1 MQTDAEDRHYSSE
14 AFMRA
19 LVVAVICVA
28 ALHGQARTFQTGERV
43 EIATFPTEDAA
54 DEAII
59 LAAPGDAVQMSR
71 DGMVVNGQPARDL
84 PATVFELLPGEP
96 VDLTLGSDEY
106 LVAMRSTE
114 TVRGGE
120 PPRLVTRIRSEIS
133 RMPTSRTRT
142 STSR

>member
-1 MQTDAEDRHYSSE
+1 
-14 AFMRA
+14 MRA

-71 DGMVVNGQPARDL
+71 DGMVEMVNLRA
-84 PATVFELLPGEP
+84 
-96 VDLTLGSDEY
+96 
-106 LVAMRSTE
+106 
-114 TVRGGE
+114 
-120 PPRLVTRIRSEIS
+120 
-133 RMPTSRTRT
+133 TSRRRFSNYFPASQ
-142 STSR
+142 ST